1 MVVLMS
7 EKEYRRVLVW
17 SGWLRLSH
25 WAIGLATLVLLLTGW
40 LLAESPSLAELAL
53 DVHYLAAGILVS
65 GLIVRIA
72 LMFVGQEHE
81 RLAALIAASSEF
93 KVIAET
99 LRFYISLG
107 KMPLPR
113 WYAQNPLWK
122 PLYLLSFLL
131 LLVQVVSGAVMQN
144 QPIVSGVYLP
154 SAHALGAQALFWFSV
169 LHIAAVSLHD
179 GRGKTADISAMLS
192 GFRLFS
198 IDRDG
203 FQGADEE
210 NVQLVSVDKLKRR

>member
-1 MVVLMS
+1 MS
-7 EKEYRRVLVW
+7 EKELKRVLVW

-25 WAIGLATLVLLLTGW
+25 WTIGLATLVLLLTGW
-40 LLAESPSLAELAL
+40 LIAESPSLARSSL

-72 LMFVGQEHE
+72 LMFIGQEHE
-81 RLAALIAASSEF
+81 HLTALIPASSEF
-93 KVIAET
+93 KAGAET

-122 PLYLLSFLL
+122 PLYLLIYLV
-131 LLVQVVSGAVMQN
+131 LLVQVASGAVMHN
-144 QPIVSGVYLP
+144 QPIIYGFYLP
-154 SAHALGAQALFWFSV
+154 SVHAWWAQALFWFSV
-169 LHIAAVSLHD
+169 FHIAAVSLHD

-198 IDRDG
+198 IDRDRL
-203 FQGADEE
+203 QGVEE
-210 NVQLVSVDKLKRR
+210 ECVQLVSLDKLKRR